1 MFNTRKIAMDI
12 AVGAT
17 AAAVFTLGYFLFT
30 EYISPDEFNILEL
43 IVSVAVSFFFTFTNS
58 WTFLGIKMTFYQEKF
73 GIYEFIIFGLAIIS
87 SIFTGISD
95 GSTYLLMIAIPSGV
109 VLVVSVL
116 NQAIGQGR
124 QN

>member
-1 MFNTRKIAMDI
+1 
-12 AVGAT
+12 
-17 AAAVFTLGYFLFT
+17 
-30 EYISPDEFNILEL
+30 
-43 IVSVAVSFFFTFTNS
+43 
-58 WTFLGIKMTFYQEKF
+58 MTFYQEKF
-73 GIYEFIIFGLAIIS
+73 GTYEFIIFALAIIS